1 MRAIVRQLQDP
12 AVRFVA
18 VSIALYSGVLWLI
31 VSTVDRTLLNTPAA
45 IAIVTTIVIHTAG
58 AGPIIRERTGS
69 FSRAALLAVG
79 TPLTLF
85 AMGAAAAIVI
95 ERSDLAP
102 AVQSALLTPWWFLY
116 PTLAFW
122 ATREKWRA
130 AGEGDRE
137 LGARVGRGDGPHT
150 PGGRFRH
157 SGVRPSAE
165 LLQGR
170 RLTARPYRST
180 GMTRQGQAGLQTSAN
195 PAPLESG
202 LDSVRCWL

>member
-18 VSIALYSGVLWLI
+18 VSIALYSGVLWVI

-79 TPLTLF
+79 APLTLF

-102 AVQSALLTPWWFLY
+102 AAQSALLTPWWFLY

-137 LGARVGRGDGPHT
+137 
-150 PGGRFRH
+150 
-157 SGVRPSAE
+157 E
-165 LLQGR
+165 
-170 RLTARPYRST
+170 
-180 GMTRQGQAGLQTSAN
+180 RQGSRSWVLVWAGAMVLIPLVVASAIAVFALQLSYFRA
-195 PAPLESG
+195 G
-202 LDSVRCWL
+202 G